1 MIYIASV
8 KFSAQALIPYGTQI
22 FSTFPTEEKYLS
34 CFITELSN
42 YCISRPFYHNKTF
55 FPCYRFEDPKV
66 EDKDIAWMDKIIDSY
81 GFKENSGGDMWT
93 EQPSFE
99 DRLEEKEFVKHAEKA
114 KGFFRKFIT
123 NSGKS
128 PWELLQDVTKGHK
141 NKLLKI
147 TAARYLLVT
156 HILWLVS
163 GKKLTACKEK
173 RDNYT
178 GIPQSWKIP
187 EGGVCFPKPYGSA
200 TYKSD
205 YDVGLIGKDSGTVTQ
220 EFNSY
225 FQTNFKLPSE
235 LVFDTNVYAYTLE
248 FAMPSMFPNLP
259 PSFTSGLRKFE
270 QMGRYKMQ
278 ELASAYYKVFK
289 YNEGSF
295 KVMKNGAIGKI
306 KDKEAKKELLGW
318 LREFGKMNKQVA
330 LRKMKKQPLAEFR
343 LAHNEKYQEYLQSM
357 SQGKTGGYQIQS
369 IGN

>member
-1 MIYIASV
+1 
-8 KFSAQALIPYGTQI
+8 
-22 FSTFPTEEKYLS
+22 
-34 CFITELSN
+34 
-42 YCISRPFYHNKTF
+42 
-55 FPCYRFEDPKV
+55 
-66 EDKDIAWMDKIIDSY
+66 MDEIIKNY
-81 GFKENSGGDMWT
+81 GFKKHPVADMWT

-99 DRLEEKEFVKHAEKA
+99 GRLGIENFKSLAKKAEE
-114 KGFFRKFIT
+114 FFLKFKP
-123 NSGKS
+123 NRGKS
-128 PWELLQDVTKGHK
+128 PWELLQKVTK
-141 NKLLKI
+141 NQNYKLLKI

-220 EFNSY
+220 KFNSY
-225 FQTNFKLPSE
+225 FKKTFGLPSE
-235 LVFDTNVYAYTLE
+235 LVFDTNVYAFTLE
-248 FAMPSMFPNLP
+248 FAMPKMFPSLP
-259 PSFTSGLRKFE
+259 LSFTLGLHKLE
-270 QMGRYKMQ
+270 QFRWYKMQ

-289 YNEGSF
+289 YNEDSF
-295 KVMKNGAIGKI
+295 KEMKNGATDEI
-306 KDKEAKKELLGW
+306 KDEMAKNVLRSWLRKFEIMNGQLALKKKET
-318 LREFGKMNKQVA
+318 ET
-330 LRKMKKQPLAEFR
+330 LAEFR
-343 LAHNEKYQEYLQSM
+343 LARNEKYQEYLQSM

>member
-1 MIYIASV
+1 M
-8 KFSAQALIPYGTQI
+8 
-22 FSTFPTEEKYLS
+22 
-34 CFITELSN
+34 
-42 YCISRPFYHNKTF
+42 
-55 FPCYRFEDPKV
+55 
-66 EDKDIAWMDKIIDSY
+66 
-81 GFKENSGGDMWT
+81 
-93 EQPSFE
+93 
-99 DRLEEKEFVKHAEKA
+99 
-114 KGFFRKFIT
+114 
-123 NSGKS
+123 
-128 PWELLQDVTKGHK
+128 
-141 NKLLKI
+141 
-147 TAARYLLVT
+147 
-156 HILWLVS
+156 
-163 GKKLTACKEK
+163 
-173 RDNYT
+173 
-178 GIPQSWKIP
+178 
-187 EGGVCFPKPYGSA
+187 CFPKPYGSA

-220 EFNSY
+220 KFNSY
-225 FQTNFKLPSE
+225 FQTTFKLPSE